1 MRMRYFGAHRSAL
14 EMLANLL
21 IGVDEQNDVC
31 ISTCIIKFIGMKLL
45 IFFVLF
51 TATTS
56 ASTPYLF
63 QTFKKRT

>member
-45 IFFVLF
+45 IFFV
-51 TATTS
+51 
-56 ASTPYLF
+56 
-63 QTFKKRT
+63 